1 MENKRVVNIWSM
13 VSALMGTGLIIGII
27 IFVGYQLQGIEVQA
41 DRVYESGVMVELELD
56 GLKTELLA
64 LESVVR
70 AASTE
75 SGESV
80 EVAGIQYTRDEIE
93 HLQKEVENYKDMIMV
108 KRDTLASVDLS
119 KRSLLMDLQLLFWA
133 SLFFLLVGVLA
144 AVLGFLSWF
153 HKLRIFRD
161 RRQGP
166 RVDDL
171 EVFKENGT

>member
-1 MENKRVVNIWSM
+1 MKKKPVVDIWSM

-27 IFVGYQLQGIEVQA
+27 LFVGYQLQRIEAQA
-41 DRVYESGVMVELELD
+41 DRVYESGVMVKLELD

-70 AASTE
+70 AASGV
-75 SGESV
+75 SDESV
-80 EVAGIQYTRDEIE
+80 EVAGIEYTPDEIE
-93 HLQKEVENYKDMIMV
+93 HLQKEVQNYRDMIMV

-119 KRSLLMDLQLLFWA
+119 KRSLMMDLQIMFWS
-133 SLFFLLVGVLA
+133 SLFFLLVGVIA
-144 AVLGFLSWF
+144 AVLGYLSWF

-166 RVDDL
+166 RVNDL
-171 EVFKENGT
+171 EVFKEKGT

>member
-1 MENKRVVNIWSM
+1 
-13 VSALMGTGLIIGII
+13 MGTGLIIGII
-27 IFVGYQLQGIEVQA
+27 VFVGYHLQGIEVQA

-70 AASTE
+70 AASTV
-75 SGESV
+75 SDESV

-119 KRSLLMDLQLLFWA
+119 KRSLLTDLQLLFWA
-133 SLFFLLVGVLA
+133 SLFFLLVGVIA

-171 EVFKENGT
+171 DVFKENGA